1 MFYPPQ
7 EITTEYISEHDLSD
21 IKQAILNAEL
31 DTSAEIRVHIDET
44 CPGDV
49 MGRASDVFLELSMQ
63 KTVKRNAV
71 LFYLALKNRKFAVIP
86 DYGLLEKD
94 TERFWDKL
102 KMEMLDFYRDD
113 NFSDGL
119 IHGIGRTGEYLRSVF
134 PFDKTITN
142 ELPDEISFGNTATK
156 RSSF

>member
-7 EITTEYISEHDLSD
+7 EITTEYLSDQDISD

-31 DTSAEIRVHIDET
+31 DTSAEIRVHIEET

-49 MGRASDVFLELSMQ
+49 LRRASDVFLELNMH
-63 KTVKRNAV
+63 KTTQRNAI

-86 DYGLLEKD
+86 DYGILEKD
-94 TERFWDKL
+94 TERFWDSI
-102 KMEMLDFYRDD
+102 KMEMLDYFRE
-113 NFSDGL
+113 NEFSTGL

-134 PFDKTITN
+134 PFDKTTPN
-142 ELPDEISFGNTATK
+142 ELPDEISFGDPVI
-156 RSSF
+156 